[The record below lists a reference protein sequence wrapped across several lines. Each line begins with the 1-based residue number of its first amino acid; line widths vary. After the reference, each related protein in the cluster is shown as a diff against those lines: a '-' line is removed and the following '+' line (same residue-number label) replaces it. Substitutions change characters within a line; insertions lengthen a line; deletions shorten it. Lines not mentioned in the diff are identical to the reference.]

1 MGAIGLKNSVYVLPL
16 SDSATEDF
24 QWIRREIVEGGGDAT
39 VLEAQLAE
47 GLSDAEVEAKF
58 QEAKEAEYVALI
70 QAARAVRM
78 GAGRR
83 RKKGLAEDERDSARS
98 EIARLK
104 RHAEEAA
111 ITDFFRAP
119 SGAVLRTLLAD
130 LEITLD
136 GPKTGAKK
144 AGAALPLPGRTWVTR
159 TGIHI
164 DRIACAWLIRRFIDP
179 EARLKFVAAK
189 SYAHQRGEL
198 RFDMFEAEYSHQG
211 EHCSF
216 ETLRAAFKLNEPG
229 LQAIAEIVHDIDI
242 KDGKFHRPETEG
254 VAACIAGICRV
265 HREDEVR
272 LMHGSALFDGL
283 LAHLAAGGRS

>member
-1 MGAIGLKNSVYVLPL
+1 MSERVRKRLARVGAIGLKNSVYVLPL

-39 VLEAQLAE
+39 VLEAQLADA
-47 GLSDAEVEAKF
+47 LSDAEVEAKF

-119 SGAVLRTLLAD
+119 SGAVLRSSGPLACSCFASGTPARAVSPVRWSSLLV
-130 LEITLD
+130 
-136 GPKTGAKK
+136 
-144 AGAALPLPGRTWVTR
+144 R
-159 TGIHI
+159 
-164 DRIACAWLIRRFIDP
+164 
-179 EARLKFVAAK
+179 
-189 SYAHQRGEL
+189 
-198 RFDMFEAEYSHQG
+198 
-211 EHCSF
+211 
-216 ETLRAAFKLNEPG
+216 RAASGAPW
-229 LQAIAEIVHDIDI
+229 ID
-242 KDGKFHRPETEG
+242 
-254 VAACIAGICRV
+254 AC
-265 HREDEVR
+265 
-272 LMHGSALFDGL
+272 SA
-283 LAHLAAGGRS
+283 SP